1 MPMEFS
7 EAAKKQFDAIVAK
20 YPERQAALLMVLH
33 LAQDEFGCLDLEVQS
48 LVAERLGVPKVLVR
62 EVTTFY
68 EMFHEHK
75 EGQFH
80 LEVCTN
86 IACHIAGADRLV
98 SCVKKKLGVEV
109 GFKTEDGVFSLM
121 EAECLASCGSAPV
134 MKVGLD
140 YYEYLT
146 EAALLSL
153 IETFKAL
160 APELGGR
167 AYKTAGSEPH
177 VGPVSGFEP
186 PAPAAPSATSVPSA
200 PPAATENA

>member
-1 MPMEFS
+1 MPIEFS
-7 EAAKKQFDAIVAK
+7 AAAAKEFDAIVAK
-20 YPERQAALLMVLH
+20 YPDRQAALLMVLH
-33 LAQDEFGCLDLEVQS
+33 LAQDEFGHLDLEVQS

-86 IACHIAGADRLV
+86 IACHVAGADKLV
-98 SCVKKKLGVEV
+98 DCVRKKLGVEV

-134 MKVGLD
+134 MKVGMD

-146 EAALLSL
+146 EPALLSL
-153 IETFKAL
+153 IETFKEL
-160 APELGGR
+160 APKLGGR
-167 AYKTAGSEPH
+167 AYKGAPGEPH
-177 VGPVSGFEP
+177 VGPVKGFEP
-186 PAPAAPSATSVPSA
+186 AHPDLAGKAG
-200 PPAATENA
+200 

>member
-1 MPMEFS
+1 MPIEFN
-7 EAAKKQFDAIVAK
+7 EAAKREFDALVAR
-20 YPERQAALLMVLH
+20 YPDRQAALLMVLH

-48 LVAERLGVPKVLVR
+48 LVADRLRVPKVLVR

-86 IACHIAGADRLV
+86 IACHLAGADRLV

-109 GFKTEDGVFSLM
+109 GFKTEDGLFSLM

-146 EAALLSL
+146 EDAALSL
-153 IETFKAL
+153 IQTLKEL
-160 APELGGR
+160 APKLGGR
-167 AYKTAGSEPH
+167 AYKYAESGPH
-177 VGPVSGFEP
+177 VGPVRGFEP
-186 PAPAAPSATSVPSA
+186 VAPVAPSEPVETL
-200 PPAATENA
+200 